1 MKPHESSGSN
11 MKFALQSISSLGAV
25 LLAFVLLANV
35 GISSAGKSD
44 LESLSVVEREII
56 TETIQADGT
65 IVEID
70 ELTTLV
76 KSQLI
81 VDAESQADLPYNSTF
96 SNLEIL
102 EAYTITP
109 QGEKIPVAPNAI
121 RTVEDDNSSGAAM
134 FSDQKHKIIIFP
146 KVTPG
151 SRTYYKAKLTTF
163 KPLLPGFFYTRL
175 TLSPNVEVKHY
186 EYHLSYPESIPLYFD
201 IKGVKQTSDET
212 KAGMRHVSY
221 FYQNLKPII
230 KEPYQIANSDFS
242 PYIYISSMP
251 NQAAFARAYEE
262 RVVSKS
268 LVTPEVQKLADE
280 ITKGIDKGIDKGGE
294 KSSNPS
300 RDIKKEQAR
309 AIYNW
314 VTRNIRYVAIYL
326 GDGGIIPHDA
336 SSIIRNRYGDCKDHN
351 ALLIALLSAKGIQA
365 TSALVNSG
373 SAFVVPKIPVI
384 GPFNHMITY
393 IPAWDLYL
401 DSTSEMAPFGVL
413 PSMVIDKPTLLTK
426 LEKVGRTPKAKKE
439 DHQMVTGITMTI
451 EKDGQIKGKAHTKYF
466 GVADISARYK
476 YEGVETSYADKF
488 VKNQLAKFRQTGEGK
503 ISTSYVYDLDKPFT
517 SDTEFTLDAIANVPG
532 PGAIS
537 VPVGLAPGELA
548 IIANDRPPEKFTKPY
563 TCSTRMVG
571 EAYQIQFP
579 SNAKVTRIPPDVTY
593 ERAGIKYESTYT
605 ERNNSLLVT
614 RKLAIQRA
622 GAVCQPAEL
631 QNWRDFYQ
639 VFIKDMRGQI
649 FYE

>member
-1 MKPHESSGSN
+1 
-11 MKFALQSISSLGAV
+11 MKFALQSIGSLGAV
-25 LLAFVLLANV
+25 LLGFLLLANV
-35 GISSAGKSD
+35 GISSAGKGE

-56 TETIQADGT
+56 TETIGADGT
-65 IVEID
+65 VIEID
-70 ELTTLV
+70 ELTTLI
-76 KSQLI
+76 KSQII

-109 QGEKIPVAPNAI
+109 QGEKIPVAANAI

-163 KPLLPGFFYTRL
+163 KPLLPGYFYTRL
-175 TLSPNVEVKHY
+175 TLSPNAEVKHY
-186 EYHLSYPESIPLYFD
+186 EYNLSYPESLKLYFD
-201 IKGVKQTSDET
+201 IQGVKQTRDEN
-212 KAGMRHVSY
+212 KDGFEHVRYTYS
-221 FYQNLKPII
+221 NLKAKP
-230 KEPYQIANSDFS
+230 KEQHQVANSDFA
-242 PYIYISSMP
+242 PYIHISSMAT
-251 NQAAFARAYEE
+251 QAEFAKVYEA
-262 RVVSKS
+262 RIASKS
-268 LVTPEVQKLADE
+268 WVTPEVQKLADD
-280 ITKGIDKGIDKGGE
+280 ITKGIDKKGAAD
-294 KSSNPS
+294 PT
-300 RDIKKEQAR
+300 RDLKKEQAR

-326 GDGGIIPHDA
+326 GDGGIIPHEA
-336 SSIIRNRYGDCKDHN
+336 NSIIRNRYGDCKDHN
-351 ALLIALLSAKGIQA
+351 ALLIALLSAKGIHA
-365 TSALVNSG
+365 TSALINSG
-373 SAFVVPKIPVI
+373 SAFVVPKLPVL
-384 GPFNHMITY
+384 GPFNHVITY
-393 IPAWDLYL
+393 IPAWDLYV
-401 DSTSEMAPFGVL
+401 DSTAEMAPFGVL
-413 PSMVIDKPTLLTK
+413 PNSEVDKPTLLTK
-426 LEKVGRTPKAKKE
+426 LGTVGRTPKAKKE
-439 DHQMVTGITMTI
+439 DNQMATGINMII

-466 GVADISARYK
+466 GAAEISARYK
-476 YEGVETSYADKF
+476 YEGVETTYADKF

-517 SDTEFTLDAIANVPG
+517 SDSEFTLDAIANVPG
-532 PGAIS
+532 PGAMT

-548 IIANDRPPEKFTKPY
+548 MIANDRPPEKFTLPY
-563 TCSTRMVG
+563 TCATRMVG
-571 EAYQIQFP
+571 EAYQITFP
-579 SNAKVTRIPPDVTY
+579 SNTKVTRIPPDVTY
-593 ERAGIKYESTYT
+593 EKAGIKYESTYT

-614 RKLAIQRA
+614 RKLAIQRP